1 MQEIEKFEPALEPVL
16 ELGMQEL
23 EAMDAPGWWTAA
35 GVVAGVI
42 VSASAAYGSAVLSAA
57 AIT

>member
-1 MQEIEKFEPALEPVL
+1 MQEFEKTQPVL

-35 GVVAGVI
+35 GVSAGVV
-42 VSASAAYGSAVLSAA
+42 VSASAAYGSAAASAA
-57 AIT
+57 LVT

>member
-1 MQEIEKFEPALEPVL
+1 MQEIEKIQPVL

-35 GVVAGVI
+35 GVGAGIV
-42 VSASAAYGSAVLSAA
+42 VSASAAYGSAALSAA